1 MSGTAVSALVI
12 LVFALVFAILE
23 AWKGSATIR
32 PSNFGWLALALL
44 ILVQIFYRGTEV
56 FFK

>member
-1 MSGTAVSALVI
+1 MNVTALVV

-23 AWKGSATIR
+23 AWKGSSTAK
-32 PSNFGWLALALL
+32 PANFGWLALALL
-44 ILVQIFYRGTEV
+44 ILVQIFFRGSEV

>member
-1 MSGTAVSALVI
+1 MNVTALIV
-12 LVFALVFAILE
+12 LVFALVFAVFE
-23 AWKGSATIR
+23 AWKGSASIR

-44 ILVQIFYRGTEV
+44 ILVQIFFRGQEV